1 MAPELYS
8 LLFEQI
14 RGIVEKFF
22 DQQGQVR
29 PVRLSAYLS
38 VSSLNLETLTS
49 FFTIIQVIVSDINTL
64 FIEHIIHIMK
74 SILEGRQNKEQNE
87 QPQISEHLGVTSIEG
102 MMLGIVR
109 YVRHLDMT
117 VHAIHIKTKVTMHSS
132 PMHFLLFFRKIFFR
146 FSTFHANS

>member
-1 MAPELYS
+1 M
-8 LLFEQI
+8 
-14 RGIVEKFF
+14 
-22 DQQGQVR
+22 
-29 PVRLSAYLS
+29 
-38 VSSLNLETLTS
+38 
-49 FFTIIQVIVSDINTL
+49 SDINTL

-117 VHAIHIKTKVTMHSS
+117 VHAIHIKTKLCQLVEVMMKRRDDLAFRQEMKFRNKLVEYLTDWVMGKSILYYIYISFPH
-132 PMHFLLFFRKIFFR
+132 LLIQFFFIIPRHIASNCTSK
-146 FSTFHANS
+146 